1 RASRGES
8 RPEARRSRP
17 RFARIAE
24 RDPDREGV
32 AVGVLEDAVAPAV
45 RPVLCRDEDGV
56 APLSRATLGGV
67 RIEAEDTDLGAKAAF
82 PRFAQPR
89 RPGHAVVGVV
99 GVELDAYTIPVE
111 RREVDVG
118 ISRTEAE
125 DPRIEGKASPDV
137 ADDEVH
143 AEPDEGAAV
152 RGRGHPRLARPLLGH
167 AITVARA
174 CARRASVHAGTVTR
188 TSATPAPRESEVPR
202 PAR

>member
-1 RASRGES
+1 
-8 RPEARRSRP
+8 
-17 RFARIAE
+17 
-24 RDPDREGV
+24 
-32 AVGVLEDAVAPAV
+32 
-45 RPVLCRDEDGV
+45 
-56 APLSRATLGGV
+56 
-67 RIEAEDTDLGAKAAF
+67 
-82 PRFAQPR
+82 FAQPR

-143 AEPDEGAAV
+143 AESDEGAAV
-152 RGRGHPRLARPLLGH
+152 RVRGHPRLARPLLGH

-202 PAR
+202 PARAPPASAPAAAPASCAVWNAASTRGRSVADESRATASSATIAPFNPPKYAAAPA